1 MNQRVVK
8 TFIQRVQIL
17 PTRDQKMLGIVKA
30 IQSFLGLLE
39 LIGVALLGTIA
50 IRGVQSKATGER
62 TVYKNE

>member
-1 MNQRVVK
+1 MNQRIAK

-17 PTRDQKMLGIVKA
+17 PTRDQKMFGIATA
-30 IQSFLGLLE
+30 IQSFLGPLE

-50 IRGVQSKATGER
+50 IRGVQSKATGDR